1 MDCNKFYQ
9 LVGGWLSYGANPSDE
24 ADHQVKIWER
34 LLAESSLGGSP
45 LHLLTFLRASVG
57 SGKTEAVLFPC
68 LSTLRIAKSPKRL
81 FLVYPTRSLV
91 DDQIHRILGE
101 DGYLQRFARI
111 TGQIVKANIDTGAR
125 SQFWKIGGSRRTCYE
140 GRTRRVW
147 ENGTE
152 HLREP
157 LDFPYNPLYNADVI
171 LTTFDKFIFRF
182 FGYGKR
188 RWSYIFPFRI
198 RPDLR
203 PVTVCFDE
211 AHLYDSVAFTNFR
224 ELVNAL
230 VSHGVQVVIMSAT
243 LSSFLI
249 EQAFPYAQPLSEFL
263 VDGFV
268 KGGNR
273 IIEWQKGSWDKS
285 QFASR
290 VKELLVEARPAE
302 QKRIVVTNTV
312 EQAYLVY
319 SELQEMDNLFFYHG
333 RQLTDSRTKTY
344 HQLRQRDK
352 ENQPYT
358 LVTTHA
364 IEVGCDLS
372 ADLLITEICNPDQLI
387 QRIGRCARK
396 SGEGRVII
404 VGDKVPAWMRDDMVD
419 ETEYLEKKLAS
430 FTTYGK
436 SSVESLTSVI
446 QGAPWMDVRI
456 EMLFGALYDFVYEG
470 DLSHLPL
477 YKNGFVI
484 TRSWIPS
491 ATVYFVDAED
501 LEKVNWRDWHN
512 APSLSVSLEYL
523 STYKPPNKDLTEV
536 QQAQVEEDQAF
547 TESEKS
553 KPPEKRKALPVPFR
567 TNAEDP
573 TVATKL
579 KPTDF
584 RVYISLEKDQDY
596 EDNWIEWQEYRAE
609 SAVSA
614 YEHELAIVL
623 RRSDFPNINDK
634 GLVEKLKLFERE
646 YQSRRQRVQITFK
659 TEKGERRLWYLKGE

>member
-9 LVGGWLSYGANPSDE
+9 LVGGWLPYGANPSDE

-68 LSTLRIAKSPKRL
+68 LSTLQDTRFCKRL

-101 DGYLQRFARI
+101 DGYLQRFAKLL
-111 TGQIVKANIDTGAR
+111 GQPVKANIDTGAC
-125 SQFWKIGGSRRTCYE
+125 SQFWKIEGNRRTCYE

-152 HLREP
+152 HSLEP
-157 LDFPYNPLYNADVI
+157 LDFPYNPLYNADVV

-211 AHLYDSVAFTNFR
+211 AHLYDAVAFTNFR
-224 ELVNAL
+224 QLVNAL

-243 LSSFLI
+243 LPSSLI
-249 EQAFPYAQPLSEFL
+249 EQAFPYAQPLSDFV

-273 IIEWQKGSWDKS
+273 TIEWQKESLNEL
-285 QFASR
+285 QFSLR
-290 VKELLVEARPAE
+290 VKKFLDEAGPSE

-312 EQAYLVY
+312 EQAYFVY
-319 SELQEMDNLFFYHG
+319 SKLQPMDNLFFYHG
-333 RQLTDSRTKTY
+333 RQLTDNRTETY
-344 HQLRQRDK
+344 RQLRKIDK
-352 ENQPYT
+352 ENKPYT

-396 SGEGRVII
+396 SKEEGRVII
-404 VGDKVPAWMRDDMVD
+404 IGDKVPAWIRDDMVD
-419 ETEYLEKKLAS
+419 ESEYLEKKLPS
-430 FTTYGK
+430 FTIYDN

-446 QGAPWMDVRI
+446 RGAPLMDVRI
-456 EMLFGALYDFVYEG
+456 EMLFGALYDFIYEG

-491 ATVYFVDAED
+491 ATLYFVDAED
-501 LEKVNWRDWHN
+501 LKKVNWRDLDN
-512 APSLSVSLEYL
+512 APSLSVSLKYL
-523 STYKPPNKDLTEV
+523 STYKPPNRDLTEV

-553 KPPEKRKALPVPFR
+553 KPPEKRKALSAPFR

-584 RVYISLEKDQDY
+584 HVISLEKDQDY
-596 EDNWIEWQEYRAE
+596 EDNWIEWREYRAG

-659 TEKGERRLWYLKGE
+659 TEKGERRIWYLQGE